1 MRIFLSVFL
10 FFYGF
15 ERKSTTKTEL
25 KWRSVGKQA
34 QVPNIELTVYM
45 VYKNEQ

>member
-1 MRIFLSVFL
+1 MQILLSVFL
-10 FFYGF
+10 FFMGLS
-15 ERKSTTKTEL
+15 ENQRQKQNWSEGVL
-25 KWRSVGKQA
+25 VQQA